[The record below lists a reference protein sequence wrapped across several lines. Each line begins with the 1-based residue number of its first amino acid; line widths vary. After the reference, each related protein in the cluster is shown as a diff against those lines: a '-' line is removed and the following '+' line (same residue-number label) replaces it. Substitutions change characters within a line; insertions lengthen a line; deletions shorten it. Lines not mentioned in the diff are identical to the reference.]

1 MFGNHGLGGLLEEG
15 AHEKSPKC
23 LGGNLGGFWG
33 ILQRSRH
40 NIKNPQALIAWGF
53 SIVRIIGL

>member
-1 MFGNHGLGGLLEEG
+1 MSWWEFR
-15 AHEKSPKC
+15 
-23 LGGNLGGFWG
+23 GFWG